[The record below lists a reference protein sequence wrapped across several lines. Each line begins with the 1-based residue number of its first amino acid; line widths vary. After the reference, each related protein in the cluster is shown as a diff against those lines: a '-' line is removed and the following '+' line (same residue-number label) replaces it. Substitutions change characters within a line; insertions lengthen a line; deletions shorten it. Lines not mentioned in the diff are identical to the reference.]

1 MEKNKKDISILI
13 AVIVIA
19 GLFGYWFYASKKGG
33 TPSVSINE
41 NFKSKYL
48 NNTSTTSVIPN
59 SFSTT
64 STTSTN
70 SLISNMSST
79 GKVTLSWNPN
89 KEADLAGYK
98 IYYGL
103 TPRTGNCPP
112 GGYSQKVDVG
122 NKISYTIDKLE
133 NGKIY
138 YFSITSYDK
147 SGNESCFS
155 AEVKKII
162 QK

>member
-1 MEKNKKDISILI
+1 MDKTRKILGILI
-13 AVIVIA
+13 AVIVIG

-33 TPSVSINE
+33 APSVNK
-41 NFKSKYL
+41 NFEPKTV
-48 NNTSTTSVIPN
+48 NNASTSSSLIPN
-59 SFSTT
+59 IFP
-64 STTSTN
+64 
-70 SLISNMSST
+70 T
-79 GKVTLSWNPN
+79 GKATLSWSSN

-98 IYYGL
+98 IYYGI

-112 GGYSQKVDVG
+112 GGYPQKVDIG
-122 NKISYTIDKLE
+122 NKTSYTIEKLE
-133 NGKIY
+133 TGKDY

-155 AEVKKII
+155 AEVKKTI